1 MPWGK
6 TLHQQLIN
14 NRPMTNS
21 LLPITRALD
30 RKDQSIDVFRENM
43 TDLADAEAIDACDF
57 SGINHEAF
65 FFESV
70 VEYFEVV
77 VWRCGIMWCG
87 E

>member
-1 MPWGK
+1 
-6 TLHQQLIN
+6 
-14 NRPMTNS
+14 MTNR

-43 TDLADAEAIDACDF
+43 TDRADAEAIDACDF

-87 E
+87 A